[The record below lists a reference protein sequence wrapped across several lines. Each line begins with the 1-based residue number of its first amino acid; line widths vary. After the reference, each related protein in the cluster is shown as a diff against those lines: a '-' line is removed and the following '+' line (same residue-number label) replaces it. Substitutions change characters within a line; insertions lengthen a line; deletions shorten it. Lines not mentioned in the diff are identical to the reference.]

1 MTSIIT
7 NPLNIRVDFSTDDV
21 DELVEFYGGYGSHR
35 RITKGRGLLG
45 YKAVLSFANKTTVSW
60 THIGLSQFI
69 EANPN
74 YPLIHISL
82 NNSSTYRLGSR
93 CLDVK
98 PGSAVF
104 LIPERKYN
112 IATPP
117 ASNNLSIKLDQKM
130 LIRELNYRLSVDESF
145 AYPQHPHFLLT
156 GQAERDLI
164 QILHKLPIFAD
175 TSSGDRTNWKKQV
188 DMALVDWAA
197 DRLLPPDSGK
207 ERLTPGSRTM
217 ERVEAWIDDNLA
229 EPITLGSLCAVA
241 GIGAR
246 GLQKAFL
253 RRRQCSPKD
262 WVTERR
268 LAAARVR
275 LIKADPDELVTRIAL
290 DCGFSH
296 MGRFSMR
303 YRKKYGSLPSTLLL
317 QPINC
322 SRNLGYRP

>member
-7 NPLNIRVDFSTDDV
+7 NPLNTRVDFSTDDL
-21 DELVEFYGGYGSHR
+21 DELVDYYGGYGSHR
-35 RITKGRGLLG
+35 RITKGRGPLE
-45 YKAVLSFANKTTVSW
+45 YKAVCSFANQTLASW
-60 THIGLSQFI
+60 THLGLSQFI
-69 EANPN
+69 EATPVD
-74 YPLIHISL
+74 PLIQIPLESGR
-82 NNSSTYRLGSR
+82 TYQLGSR

-104 LIPERKYN
+104 IAPERKYS
-112 IATPP
+112 IISPP
-117 ASNNLSIKLDQKM
+117 AGDNLTIKLDQQM
-130 LIRELNYRLSVDESF
+130 LIRELNSRLSVDESF
-145 AYPQHPHFLLT
+145 AYPLHTHFLLT
-156 GQAERDLI
+156 DQAKRDLI
-164 QILHKLPIFAD
+164 QILHELLFFAD
-175 TSSGDRTNWKKQV
+175 ASSGDRIDWKKKV
-188 DMALVDWAA
+188 DIAFVDWAA
-197 DRLLPPDSGK
+197 DRLFPPDSGK

-275 LIKADPDELVTRIAL
+275 LAKADQDESVTSIAL
-290 DCGFSH
+290 GCGFSH
-296 MGRFSMR
+296 MGRFSMHCR
-303 YRKKYGSLPSTLLL
+303 EKYGSLPSTLLR
-317 QPINC
+317 QPINY
-322 SRNLGYRP
+322 SHNLG